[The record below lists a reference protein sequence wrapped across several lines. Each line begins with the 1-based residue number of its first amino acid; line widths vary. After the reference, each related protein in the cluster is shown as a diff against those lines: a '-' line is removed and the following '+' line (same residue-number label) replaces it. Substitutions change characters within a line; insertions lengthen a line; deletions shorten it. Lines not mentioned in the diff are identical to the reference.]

1 MNDEI
6 MRTERVTMTFGGLMA
21 LKNVDFSVHQNQI
34 VGLIGPNG
42 AGKSTLFNVLTGLVA
57 PTTGSVYLDGVPL
70 TGRKA
75 HDFSRLGIGRTFQ
88 TLRLLT
94 DITTIENVLLGF
106 HHIAVRTIRDVLFR
120 TGTFVR
126 QEKKM
131 REMARELLDFVGL
144 GQYIRTPVTML
155 SYEQRRRL
163 EVARA
168 LATNPKILLLD
179 EPAAGMNPAET
190 AAVMQLFL
198 RIREQKNTSIVI
210 IEHDMKVVMGMA
222 DQVVVLDHGEKIA
235 EGKPEDIRRDGRVIE
250 AYLGRGYACA
260 EN

>member
-1 MNDEI
+1 MNDEV
-6 MRTERVTMTFGGLMA
+6 MRTEQVTVAFGGLMA
-21 LKNVDFSVHQNQI
+21 LKNVDFSVNQNQI

-57 PTTGSVYLDGVPL
+57 PTTGSIYMQGTRL
-70 TGRKA
+70 TNKKA

-106 HHIAVRTIRDVLFR
+106 HHIAVRSIKDVLFR
-120 TGTFVR
+120 TGSFVK
-126 QEKKM
+126 QEKNL
-131 REMARELLDFVGL
+131 REMARELLDFVGI
-144 GQYIRTPVTML
+144 GQCSETPVTLL

-168 LATNPKILLLD
+168 LATNPKVLLLD

-190 AAVMQLFL
+190 AAIMQLFL
-198 RIREQKNTSIVI
+198 RIREKKNTSIVI

-222 DQVVVLDHGEKIA
+222 DKVVVLDHGEKIA
-235 EGKPEDIRRDGRVIE
+235 DGLPGEIRRDARVIE
-250 AYLGRGYACA
+250 AYLGRGYTGA

>member
-1 MNDEI
+1 MNDEL
-6 MRTERVTMTFGGLMA
+6 MRTEQVTMTFGGLMA
-21 LKNVDFSVHQNQI
+21 LKNVDFSVDKNQI

-42 AGKSTLFNVLTGLVA
+42 AGKSTLFNVLTGLLA
-57 PTTGSVYLDGVPL
+57 PTTGTVYLKGIPFANK
-70 TGRKA
+70 KA

-106 HHIAVRTIRDVLFR
+106 HNLAVRSLKDVLFR
-120 TGTFVR
+120 TGRLVQ
-126 QEKKM
+126 QERKL
-131 REMARELLDFVGL
+131 RELAQELLDFVGL
-144 GQYIRTPVTML
+144 AQHAGTPVTML

-190 AAVMQLFL
+190 ASIMQLFL
-198 RIREQKNTSIVI
+198 AIRAKKETSIVI

-222 DQVVVLDHGEKIA
+222 DKVVVLDHGEKIA
-235 EGKPEDIRRDGRVIE
+235 EGKPDEIRRDGRVIE